1 MKNWWFG
8 LALREKQTISMGILL
23 VLIFL
28 IYEIIFA
35 PLSDKVNELRHKVR
49 SDQTL
54 LNWMQASNERINSLE
69 KNQQYSSHSGETTS
83 LLSVVQNGINE
94 SAIAQNVSQL
104 QQAENDSVQ
113 LQLQK
118 VNFDSF
124 IQWLT
129 LLCQQHQLLITQ
141 MSITPLDTTGTVNT
155 ELKLSRA

>member
-1 MKNWWFG
+1 MKNWWLS
-8 LALREKQTISMGILL
+8 LALREKQTISIGMLL

-35 PLSDKVNELRHKVR
+35 PLSNAVNELRHKIR

-54 LNWMQASNERINSLE
+54 LTWMQASNERIVSLE
-69 KNQQYSSHSGETTS
+69 KNHQSQSHSVTTS
-83 LLSVVQNGINE
+83 LLSVVQNGIND
-94 SAIAQNVSQL
+94 SAIAQNVAQL
-104 QQAENDSVQ
+104 QQSDNDSVQ

-118 VNFDSF
+118 VNFDTF

-129 LLCQQHQLLITQ
+129 QLCQQHQLLITQ

-155 ELKLSRA
+155 ELKLNRA